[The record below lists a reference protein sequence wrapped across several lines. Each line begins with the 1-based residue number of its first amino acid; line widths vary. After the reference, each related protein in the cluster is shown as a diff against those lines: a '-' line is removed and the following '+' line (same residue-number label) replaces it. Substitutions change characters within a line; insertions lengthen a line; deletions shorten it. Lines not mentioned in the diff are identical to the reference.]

1 MHGQSA
7 IRFIPLIIAT
17 GKDSTIKCY
26 EVDYIR

>member
-7 IRFIPLIIAT
+7 IRFIPLIIAAA
-17 GKDSTIKCY
+17 KDSTIKCY